1 MLEAISV
8 KTTLLYTNTT
18 YGVQLCHNSIII
30 IIILLVLQ
38 ISDNMPEII
47 LQRPDLL
54 LGVETFEDLHTT
66 LSVEPSRR
74 QSLSRVRVHQAHHL
88 AGQQDDD
95 HHAEDDAACD
105 VHHHGRQRHDGPY
118 S

>member
-1 MLEAISV
+1 MVVIERFVVLEVISV

-18 YGVQLCHNSIII
+18 YRVQLCHNSIII

-66 LSVEPSRR
+66 LSVEPGRR
-74 QSLSRVRVHQAHHL
+74 
-88 AGQQDDD
+88 
-95 HHAEDDAACD
+95 
-105 VHHHGRQRHDGPY
+105 
-118 S
+118 